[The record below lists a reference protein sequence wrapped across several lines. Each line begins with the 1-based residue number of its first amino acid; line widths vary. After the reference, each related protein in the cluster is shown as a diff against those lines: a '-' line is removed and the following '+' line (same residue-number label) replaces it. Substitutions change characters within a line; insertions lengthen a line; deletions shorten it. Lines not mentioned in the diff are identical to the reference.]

1 MDQNMTKKDDHR
13 ALHRFLAIRDGHTPQ
28 SLELHIEAQV
38 ATSKGSHTAVLI
50 GPNGQCQF
58 AYNTQP
64 RQPLVNLL
72 RHYPA
77 PVTIDGIEVPRTSFS
92 ATPWIIRRLNDT
104 HQGQH
109 EQVQDDEQIHVPTRE
124 PPDDVVPIILVNGLA
139 YINRHPQAIMT
150 YRFHVPDPERR
161 HELHQH
167 AVHHL
172 ARHNVRYDP
181 DDEKIE
187 ELEILVFED
196 QLLLIPSGKNVTQ
209 EISDLILESKE
220 EALRIAGFEGGHQ
233 NQRKTR
239 FFSTWQGQHI
249 VPTDGATP
257 TTVYL
262 PHEYYSPK
270 HFFSIDD
277 RMPPSKNRP
286 MAYTVEAAVRLN
298 RDLKMLPVLAPRDR
312 RTVPDVRC
320 EAVTLHYDHTGIRI
334 PAEEF
339 QQNHNH
345 LTEERPD
352 EISLELLVSHPD
364 GTVERITKPAHIVL
378 LGDYEN
384 EKPLASRQYH
394 GNTDQLAQMLT
405 SAYYRPQAGKTDPDC
420 CQGDDKHHENYEA
433 QMLTLAVRTLQG
445 SHAAFRHEIEQHWTN
460 FKPTT
465 PAPAGFPYRDTVAEL
480 LADNARQKPDPQ
492 PPRQDPSPQDD
503 EPK

>member
-1 MDQNMTKKDDHR
+1 MTQKDDHR
-13 ALHRFLAIRDGHTPQ
+13 ALHRFLAIRDGHTPP
-28 SLELHIEAQV
+28 SLELHTEAQV

-64 RQPLVNLL
+64 RQPLVALL
-72 RHYPA
+72 RHYPT

-104 HQGQH
+104 HQGRH
-109 EQVQDDEQIHVPTRE
+109 EQVQDDEQIQVPTRE
-124 PPDDVVPIILVNGLA
+124 PPDDVVPMILVNGLT
-139 YINRHPQAIMT
+139 YINRHPQAIMP

-187 ELEILVFED
+187 ELEILVFKD
-196 QLLLIPSGKNVTQ
+196 QLLLIPSGKNVIQ

-220 EALRIAGFEGGHQ
+220 QALRIAGFEGGYQ

-270 HFFSIDD
+270 HLFSTAD

-298 RDLKMLPVLAPRDR
+298 RDLKILPVLAPRDR

-339 QQNHNH
+339 QENHNH

-364 GTVERITKPAHIVL
+364 GTVEHITKPAHIVL

-394 GNTDQLAQMLT
+394 GNTDQLAQLLT
-405 SAYYRPQAGKTDPDC
+405 SAYYRPPAGKTDPDC
-420 CQGDDKHHENYEA
+420 CQGDDNHHEDYEA
-433 QMLTLAVRTLQG
+433 QMLTLAVRTIQS
-445 SHAAFRHEIEQHWTN
+445 SHAAFRHEIEQHWAN

-465 PAPAGFPYRDTVAEL
+465 PAPAGFPYRDTVAQL
-480 LADNARQKPDPQ
+480 LAANARQKPDPQ
-492 PPRQDPSPQDD
+492 TPRQAQSPQDA
-503 EPK
+503 EPQ